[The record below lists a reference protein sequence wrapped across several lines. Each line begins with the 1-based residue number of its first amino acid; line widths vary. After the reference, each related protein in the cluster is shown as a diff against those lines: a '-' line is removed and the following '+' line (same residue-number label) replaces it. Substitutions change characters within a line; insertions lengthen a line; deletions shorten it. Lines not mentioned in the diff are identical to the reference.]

1 MQDKVIKKM
10 DAALS
15 DYLFKQREEGFVHA
29 TLSQEMSSFELV
41 KNGEIAAL
49 KKALVRH
56 RKKTFPKLSESPL
69 QQQRY
74 LFVSTITTCCRFCIE
89 GGMPSDESYGLSDL
103 YIRRMDAMNSVD
115 DIKALYEEMMLDYA
129 ERMKGYHDQYKE
141 YSPKILQCM
150 DYIENHLH
158 DRITVQMLADE
169 HEMNASWLS
178 TVFAKEV
185 GMSVSDYIR
194 HKKLTAAKYLLS
206 YNEYS
211 CTDIA
216 EYLGFAGESHF
227 STLFKKYEGVTPKEY
242 RNKTYNK
249 SFTSMGRRGE

>member
-1 MQDKVIKKM
+1 MGRFVSLEAKRRKCYSFHGSSSVQ
-10 DAALS
+10 LFWCGNLNNT
-15 DYLFKQREEGFVHA
+15 LFKSH
-29 TLSQEMSSFELV
+29 
-41 KNGEIAAL
+41 
-49 KKALVRH
+49 
-56 RKKTFPKLSESPL
+56 
-69 QQQRY
+69 
-74 LFVSTITTCCRFCIE
+74 
-89 GGMPSDESYGLSDL
+89 
-103 YIRRMDAMNSVD
+103 
-115 DIKALYEEMMLDYA
+115 
-129 ERMKGYHDQYKE
+129 YKE
-141 YSPKILQCM
+141 YSPMIFQCM

-227 STLFKKYEGVTPKEY
+227 STL
-242 RNKTYNK
+242 
-249 SFTSMGRRGE
+249 